1 MLVEGKAK
9 VMDVGHRVVRDVL
22 GGEGGGSHVGDLLKE
37 ETCRAI
43 DEESKGGRKRFREE
57 IFQKKQG
64 LRMKIKE
71 GRWKDLVRGKG
82 IDGKKG
88 QT

>member
-1 MLVEGKAK
+1 MGQTCEERAETCKAENTRHRGVMLVEGKAK

-43 DEESKGGRKRFREE
+43 DEESKGRRK
-57 IFQKKQG
+57 I
-64 LRMKIKE
+64 
-71 GRWKDLVRGKG
+71 
-82 IDGKKG
+82 
-88 QT
+88 